1 MFYQRLHRKLYEFED
16 VRGVIRS
23 RKSKKKKKDRQHN
36 CQKKR
41 TKGQTTIY
49 KTLHRRLMIEHH
61 MIRFNEAKL
70 QGQRVK
76 TYITIPTMT
85 YISIVYIFSYLID
98 KTRFT
103 INFQ

>member
-1 MFYQRLHRKLYEFED
+1 
-16 VRGVIRS
+16 
-23 RKSKKKKKDRQHN
+23 
-36 CQKKR
+36 
-41 TKGQTTIY
+41 
-49 KTLHRRLMIEHH
+49 MIEQH
-61 MIRFNEAKL
+61 MIRFNEAKR

-76 TYITIPTMT
+76 TYITIPTMI